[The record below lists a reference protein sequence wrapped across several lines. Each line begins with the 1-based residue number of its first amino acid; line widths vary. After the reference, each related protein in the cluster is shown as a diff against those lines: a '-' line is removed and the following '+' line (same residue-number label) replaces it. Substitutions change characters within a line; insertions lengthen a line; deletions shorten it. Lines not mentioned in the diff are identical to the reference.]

1 MSGLLTDGL
10 DILAELLEATG
21 HTVCT
26 NAAAIRPGVIVIDPP
41 TVQVMNEN
49 LYELQFPVW
58 ALAAPPA
65 DERAERRVLD
75 MADDIIQAAPATA
88 GGTPGIYSTGNQEIP
103 GYRVTVVLAV
113 QR

>member
-21 HTVCT
+21 LTVCT
-26 NAAAIRPGVIVIDPP
+26 NAAAIRPGVVVIDPP

-58 ALAAPPA
+58 ALVAPPA
-65 DERAERRVLD
+65 DERAERRMLD
-75 MADDIIQAAPATA
+75 MADEIIQAAPATA
-88 GGTPGIYSTGNQEIP
+88 GGTPGVYSTGGQEIP